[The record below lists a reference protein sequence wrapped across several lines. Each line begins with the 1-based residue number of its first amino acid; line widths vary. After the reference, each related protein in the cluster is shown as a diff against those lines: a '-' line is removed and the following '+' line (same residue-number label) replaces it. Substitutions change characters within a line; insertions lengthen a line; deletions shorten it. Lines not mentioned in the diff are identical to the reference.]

1 MWVKTTSYLLARE
14 KNMKDVGKLLEIEA
28 LLENLMKKN
37 CQGGILRFK
46 ILFFSK
52 LYENLSISMII
63 AKLGIQKTNFA
74 IMTAALEKEGCIVIK
89 KSNLDRRCRV
99 IELTEKG
106 QEELDAYLKD
116 VELSLEPISPEVD
129 YAIET
134 LNKYMNKII

>member
-1 MWVKTTSYLLARE
+1 MDKRE
-14 KNMKDVGKLLEIEA
+14 FMKRASNLIEVES

-37 CQGGILRFK
+37 CNSGILRMK
-46 ILFFSK
+46 ILFFSR

-63 AKLGIQKTNFA
+63 EKLGIQKTNFA
-74 IMTAALEKEGCIVIK
+74 LMTAALEKEGCLIVK

-106 QEELDAYLKD
+106 NNELDAYLKD
-116 VELSLEPISPEVD
+116 IDKQLSATSPEID

-134 LNKYMNKII
+134 LDKFLNKII